1 MSTFSLVPLHRVA
14 VHVPES
20 RRRAES
26 RRRPGPE
33 PPRVSREGERRV
45 CASQRAGCDMGRLL
59 AWAAC
64 TVQMGRVDTVHV
76 GRVLMCNWAVC
87 GFGPV
92 TVELFF
98 YFPNIF
104 KYLKIQKFV

>member
-20 RRRAES
+20 RRRAEG

-45 CASQRAGCDMGRLL
+45 CASQRAGCDMGRVHC
-59 AWAAC
+59 ANGPRRHCARGPRVN
-64 TVQMGRVDTVHV
+64 VQLGRVRIRPSDSGIIFLFSKYIQILKNSKICV
-76 GRVLMCNWAVC
+76 GV
-87 GFGPV
+87 
-92 TVELFF
+92 
-98 YFPNIF
+98 I
-104 KYLKIQKFV
+104 

>member
-20 RRRAES
+20 RRRAEGH
-26 RRRPGPE
+26 RRPGPE

-45 CASQRAGCDMGRLL
+45 CASQRAGRDMGRLL

-64 TVQMGRVDTVHV
+64 TVQMGRV
-76 GRVLMCNWAVC
+76 LMCNWAAC